1 MLGAIIGDIV
11 GSKYEFNN
19 TFDYGFPLFDKGC
32 DYTDDTIC
40 TIAIADAILN
50 AKNKMPTDRDFKQS
64 LQYWCKKYPHPMG
77 AYGAGFANWVNSLN
91 PQPYDSFGNGAAM
104 RVSPVGYA
112 FNDTDIVLRTAA
124 NSAKVSHSHIEGI
137 IGASAVAL
145 AISKIRTT
153 DKQRHIEILF
163 ETVEFFYGKEWQCKL
178 PKQGVFDETCQGCV
192 PLAFYICINSDSF
205 VDAIRQAIC
214 YGGDSDTLGAIVGG
228 LVEAMYG
235 IPIEVKKTALNFL
248 TPELLDVVTKFE
260 EKYGNN

>member
-1 MLGAIIGDIV
+1 MIGSIIGDIV

-19 TFDYGFPLFDKGC
+19 TFDYNFPLFDKGC
-32 DYTDDTIC
+32 NFTDDTIC
-40 TIAIADAILN
+40 TIAVADAILN
-50 AKNKMPTDRDFKQS
+50 AEDGMPTDRDFKLS
-64 LQYWCKKYPHPMG
+64 LQYWCKKYPNPMG
-77 AYGAGFANWVNSLN
+77 AYGASFSNWINSLN

-104 RVSPVGYA
+104 RVSPIGFA
-112 FNDTDIVLRTAA
+112 FGSSDDVIREAI
-124 NSAKVSHSHIEGI
+124 NSAKVSHSHTEGL

-153 DKQRHIEILF
+153 EEQRRFEILS
-163 ETVEFFYGKEWQCKL
+163 ETVEFFYGKEWQRKL
-178 PKQGVFDETCQGCV
+178 PKKGVFDETCQGCV
-192 PLAFYICINSDSF
+192 PLAFHICINSDSF
-205 VDAIRQAIC
+205 VDAIRQAVC

-260 EKYGNN
+260 EKYGNK